1 LFETVKLEEVMKI
14 KIVTLI
20 SLLLFVTGIS
30 SAQIKQV
37 PSPKVT
43 KQTTKPSAYT
53 LPVGT
58 IIRVKMGS
66 DISSATAKVNDTFT
80 TMLIGPILVR
90 GTEILPADT
99 KVEGR
104 ITKVVK
110 ATKKSEA
117 GRLQVIFEKIM
128 LPDGEVLQIDG
139 ELVSIS
145 EKAASETEKK
155 QVKGESSAKENV
167 ALIGGGAAIGAVIG
181 AVAGGG
187 SGAAVGAA
195 VGAGVGTG
203 GALLRKGN
211 EAMVKANSE
220 LSISLKEEVTLPV
233 KDY

>member
-1 LFETVKLEEVMKI
+1 MKI

-20 SLLLFVTGIS
+20 SLFMFLTGTGF
-30 SAQIKQV
+30 AQIKKV
-37 PSPKVT
+37 PGPKIT
-43 KQTTKPSAYT
+43 KPTTKPSAYT

-58 IIRVKMGS
+58 LIRVKMIS
-66 DISSATAKVNDTFT
+66 EISSKSAKVNDTFST
-80 TMLIGPILVR
+80 TLIGPLMVR
-90 GTEILPADT
+90 GIELLPAES
-99 KVEGR
+99 KIEGR

-117 GRLQVIFEKIM
+117 GRLSVVFEKIT
-128 LPDGEVLQIDG
+128 LPDGESREIVG

-145 EKAASETEKK
+145 DKEAAENTGNK
-155 QVKGESSAKENV
+155 QVKGESSTKENV
-167 ALIGGGAAIGAVIG
+167 ALIGGGAGIGAIIG

-195 VGAGVGTG
+195 VGAGVGGG
-203 GALLRKGN
+203 GALLKKGN
-211 EAMVKANSE
+211 EAIVKANSE